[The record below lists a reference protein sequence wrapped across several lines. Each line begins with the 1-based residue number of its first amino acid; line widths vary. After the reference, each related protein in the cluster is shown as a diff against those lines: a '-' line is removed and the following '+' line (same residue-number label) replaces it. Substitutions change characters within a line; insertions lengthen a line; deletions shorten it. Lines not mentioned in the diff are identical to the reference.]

1 MALSGSDIY
10 RLNAEQLRKCC
21 VERYL
26 CADGPVRVLRRRLA
40 DYVRVNMTDQQRLPG
55 ASQASVPND
64 LVPDHFVTTP
74 PISNEVSQG
83 GGVGSQF
90 AVLLD
95 LLRQVKPLLSEEP
108 VDILRLFVR
117 LEEVYE
123 LKLVDDSQFIAR
135 ILPLVFGSLLKFLG
149 ECRREE
155 CSWAVCK
162 SRLLDEYFPYFVRER
177 LIRDLIIFKF
187 HGVGES
193 MRSYV
198 DQVFQAAIF
207 LQYGATEQELV
218 DRVLMN
224 LHPEVLAQS
233 AFLDRPRSRKEMYKI
248 MGLIEEKMSVAIERQ
263 RVEQEV
269 RGELR
274 GRVVSRD
281 VPRAARQRP
290 GTVAARCWGC
300 GQIGHFQ
307 RQCPVRNRQSG
318 NERRPGGQAAPG
330 GSS

>member
-1 MALSGSDIY
+1 VFWVGDLVDCLLCCMALSGSDIY

-55 ASQASVPND
+55 VSQASVPSD

-187 HGVGES
+187 HEVGES

-207 LQYGATEQELV
+207 LQYGATEQELI

-248 MGLIEEKMSVAIERQ
+248 MGLIEEKMSVAIETASRT
-263 RVEQEV
+263 RGTGGVERESSV
-269 RGELR
+269 PRRTPRCTAEARDGCSALL
-274 GRVVSRD
+274 GLWSDWAFSKAVSRK
-281 VPRAARQRP
+281 
-290 GTVAARCWGC
+290 
-300 GQIGHFQ
+300 
-307 RQCPVRNRQSG
+307 
-318 NERRPGGQAAPG
+318 E
-330 GSS
+330 